1 MRKTVQIV
9 QIVLR
14 AAGAT
19 VLVLGLLFWTGNFLA
34 LIPIHMLAGLL
45 VVLSLWT
52 LAGLAARAG
61 VGIGRVAL
69 AVVWGLIVPVLGVTQ
84 SGLLPGDLHWIV
96 QLLHLLIGIGALG
109 QGEGLA
115 ARIKRA
121 PVLAR
126 QS

>member
-19 VLVLGLLFWTGNFLA
+19 VLVLDLLFRTGNFLA

-61 VGIGRVAL
+61 VGICRVAL

>member
-52 LAGLAARAG
+52 LAGLAARAS

>member
-1 MRKTVQIV
+1 MRTTVQIT

-45 VVLSLWT
+45 VVLALWT

-61 VGIGRVAL
+61 VSLGRVAL
-69 AVVWGLIVPVLGVTQ
+69 AVAWGLIVPILGVMQ
-84 SGLLPGDLHWIV
+84 NRLLPGDLHWII
-96 QLLHLLIGIGALG
+96 QLLHLLVGIGALG

-126 QS
+126 SS

>member
-1 MRKTVQIV
+1 MRTTVQIT

-45 VVLSLWT
+45 VVLALWT

-61 VGIGRVAL
+61 VSLGRVAL
-69 AVVWGLIVPVLGVTQ
+69 AVAWGLIVPILGVMQ
-84 SGLLPGDLHWIV
+84 NRLLPGDLHWII
-96 QLLHLLIGIGALG
+96 QLLHLLVGIGALG

-115 ARIKRA
+115 ARIKLGRA
-121 PVLAR
+121 IAQPT
-126 QS
+126 